1 VLELGSSWLALL
13 GLLGVPPCYPGSSEA
28 WDRPDRVP
36 AWGIRSLAAPLG
48 APKEVSIRAF

>member
-1 VLELGSSWLALL
+1 MLELGSSRLALL
-13 GLLGVPPCYPGSSEA
+13 GLLGVPPCYPGYSEA